1 MSILNSTTPT
11 ANFGD
16 YGDSV
21 YRTKQYMY
29 PTDLL
34 SVDPNKNEYGGQY
47 MMIYINVIDE
57 TDRKSV
63 V

>member
-16 YGDSV
+16 YGDSL
-21 YRTKQYMY
+21 YRTKQFMY

-47 MMIYINVIDE
+47 MMNCKNKFLIIRNKI
-57 TDRKSV
+57 
-63 V
+63 

>member
-47 MMIYINVIDE
+47 MLKS
-57 TDRKSV
+57 RKRIIRIESSWI
-63 V
+63 